1 MKIQAQKPPPLY
13 QKIPEVS
20 SMNKQK
26 YIQEIVKLMEQCSD
40 IDLLDLIYR
49 LLYKGRECS
58 Q

>member
-1 MKIQAQKPPPLY
+1 
-13 QKIPEVS
+13 
-20 SMNKQK
+20 MNKQK